1 VLENSNGSDRP
12 SLRVGYLAA
21 EWDVDQGT
29 MPAGQYCA
37 PLCKG
42 FPENLRSFIVKDP
55 TGDVTVVDAYDA
67 IWGTIF
73 AGTSSSSVKLELVK
87 TFQSLDEVLEAA
99 AAKLDGVPEM
109 DVLVMDNWAHPT
121 AFKDDTNGKNF
132 AREVYEKLQELEVDC
147 RLRIFPPLDYVWYF
161 AQKVHYYNKLSLGAG
176 CLRQYGIH
184 VIPTV
189 SAFLKASAP
198 GTLLIFSIHEKDTST
213 DWPLLEGQAARVC
226 QRT

>member
-132 AREVYEKLQELEVDC
+132 AREVYERCKNW
-147 RLRIFPPLDYVWYF
+147 RLI
-161 AQKVHYYNKLSLGAG
+161 AG
-176 CLRQYGIH
+176 CEFFRRLI
-184 VIPTV
+184 TC
-189 SAFLKASAP
+189 
-198 GTLLIFSIHEKDTST
+198 GTFPRKFIITTSCL
-213 DWPLLEGQAARVC
+213 WGLVV
-226 QRT
+226 